1 VWARGGLPGYRP
13 TVGEAEALVE
23 MVKEERA
30 AKAM

>member
-1 VWARGGLPGYRP
+1 LPGYLP
-13 TVGEAEALVE
+13 TIGEAEALVE